1 MKKLTILSVLALA
14 LAFTSC
20 DFETQAFKD
29 MRYQRDS
36 IQYLQQTQ
44 LDELLGYMDV
54 VQSVDSSFEAI
65 RESQNLLSMVPVDG
79 EGSQSVKQR
88 VEENISMISN
98 LLADNNARIAE
109 LEEKFNESDL
119 KNTKLQKT
127 INRLKRDLKAKNE
140 EISKLYKDLEAKNF
154 KIDSLLVE
162 NQLVGQRAAE
172 LTALSE
178 AQQAQLQAQ
187 DQALH
192 TAYFFMGTRKEL
204 KANDINVK
212 DKDSGYRTS
221 LFTPIDVR
229 TFDRLETG
237 SKSAKIL
244 TKHPENSYELVR
256 DENKIYTLVIKNPEN
271 FWNASKYLI
280 IQIK

>member
-14 LAFTSC
+14 FAFTSC

-36 IQYLQQTQ
+36 IQHLQQTQ
-44 LDELLGYMDV
+44 LDELLGYMDI
-54 VQSVDSSFEAI
+54 VQDVDSSFEAI
-65 RESQNLLSMVPVDG
+65 RESQNMLSMVSYE
-79 EGSQSVKQR
+79 EGKQGVKQR
-88 VEENISMISN
+88 VQENIYMISN
-98 LLADNNARIAE
+98 LLAENNAKIAE
-109 LEEKFNESDL
+109 LEEKLNESDL
-119 KNTKLQKT
+119 KNTKFQKT
-127 INRLKRDLKAKNE
+127 INRLKKDLKAKNA
-140 EISKLYKDLEAKNF
+140 EIAKLYKDLESKNF

-162 NQLVGQRAAE
+162 NQIVGQRAAE

-178 AQQAQLQAQ
+178 AQLAQLTAQ
-187 DQALH
+187 DAALH

-221 LFTPIDVR
+221 LFTPIDIR
-229 TFDRLETG
+229 TFDRLATD

-244 TKHPENSYELVR
+244 TKHPEGSYELVR
-256 DENKIYTLVIKNPEN
+256 DADKKYTLIIKNPEN

>member
-36 IQYLQQTQ
+36 IQHLQQTQ
-44 LDELLGYMDV
+44 LDELLGYMDI
-54 VQSVDSSFEAI
+54 VQDVDSSFEAI
-65 RESQNLLSMVPVDG
+65 RESQNMLSMVSYE
-79 EGSQSVKQR
+79 EGKQGVKQR
-88 VEENISMISN
+88 VQENIYMISN
-98 LLADNNARIAE
+98 LLAENNAKIAE
-109 LEEKFNESDL
+109 LEERLNESDL
-119 KNTKLQKT
+119 KNTKFQKT
-127 INRLKRDLKAKNE
+127 INRLKKDLKAKNA
-140 EISKLYKDLEAKNF
+140 EIAKLYKDLESKNF

-162 NQLVGQRAAE
+162 NQIVGQRAAE

-178 AQQAQLQAQ
+178 AQLAQLTAQ
-187 DQALH
+187 DAALH

-221 LFTPIDVR
+221 LFTPIDIR
-229 TFDRLETG
+229 TFDRLATD

-244 TKHPENSYELVR
+244 TKHPEGSYELVR
-256 DENKIYTLVIKNPEN
+256 DAEKKYTLIIKNPEN

-280 IQIK
+280 IQVK

>member
-14 LAFTSC
+14 FAFTSC

-29 MRYQRDS
+29 MRAERDS
-36 IQYLQQTQ
+36 IQALQQTQ
-44 LDELLGYMDV
+44 LDELLGYMDI
-54 VQSVDSSFEAI
+54 VQDVDSSFEAI
-65 RESQNLLSMVPVDG
+65 RESQNMLSMVSYE
-79 EGSQSVKQR
+79 EGSQGVKQR
-88 VEENISMISN
+88 VQENIYMISN
-98 LLADNNARIAE
+98 LLAENNAKIAE
-109 LEEKFNESDL
+109 LEERLNESDL
-119 KNTKLQKT
+119 KNTKFQKT
-127 INRLKRDLKAKNE
+127 INRLKKDLKAKNA
-140 EISKLYKDLEAKNF
+140 EITKLYKDLESKNF

-162 NQLVGQRAAE
+162 NQIVGQRAAE

-178 AQQAQLQAQ
+178 AQLAQLNAQ
-187 DQALH
+187 DVALH

-204 KANDINVK
+204 RANDINVK

-229 TFDRLETG
+229 TFDRLATD

-244 TKHPENSYELVR
+244 TKHPEGSYELTR
-256 DENKIYTLVIKNPEN
+256 GEDKKYTLVIKNPTD

-280 IQIK
+280 IQVK

>member
-1 MKKLTILSVLALA
+1 MKKFTILSVLALA
-14 LAFTSC
+14 FAFTSC

-44 LDELLGYMDV
+44 LDELLGYMDI
-54 VQSVDSSFEAI
+54 VQEVDSSFEAI
-65 RESQNLLSMVPVDG
+65 RESQNLLSMVPAG
-79 EGSQSVKQR
+79 SEGSQNIKNR
-88 VEENISMISN
+88 VQENISMINN
-98 LLADNNARIAE
+98 LLADNNAKIAE

-127 INRLKRDLKAKNE
+127 INRLKKDLKNKNA
-140 EISKLYKDLEAKNF
+140 EITKLYKDLEAKNF

-178 AQQAQLQAQ
+178 AQQAQLNAQ
-187 DQALH
+187 DAALH

-212 DKDSGYRTS
+212 DRDSGYRTS

-244 TKHPENSYELVR
+244 TKHPEKSYELVR
-256 DENKIYTLVIKNPEN
+256 DENKIYTLVIKNPTE
-271 FWNASKYLI
+271 FWNASRYLI
-280 IQIK
+280 IQVK

>member
-14 LAFTSC
+14 FAFTSC

-29 MRYQRDS
+29 MRAQRDS
-36 IQYLQQTQ
+36 IQALQQTQ
-44 LDELLGYMDV
+44 LDELLGYMDI
-54 VQSVDSSFEAI
+54 VQDVDSSFEAI
-65 RESQNLLSMVPVDG
+65 RESQNMLSMVSYE
-79 EGSQSVKQR
+79 EGSQGVKQR
-88 VEENISMISN
+88 VQENIYMISN
-98 LLADNNARIAE
+98 LLAENNAKIAE
-109 LEEKFNESDL
+109 LEERLNESDL
-119 KNTKLQKT
+119 KNTKFQKT
-127 INRLKRDLKAKNE
+127 INRLKKDLKAKNA
-140 EISKLYKDLEAKNF
+140 EIAKLYKDLESKNF

-162 NQLVGQRAAE
+162 NQIVGQRAAE

-178 AQQAQLQAQ
+178 AQLAQLNAQ
-187 DQALH
+187 DVALH

-204 KANDINVK
+204 RANDINVK

-229 TFDRLETG
+229 TFDRLATD

-244 TKHPENSYELVR
+244 TKHPEGSYELIR
-256 DENKIYTLVIKNPEN
+256 GEDKKYTLVIKNPTD

-280 IQIK
+280 IQVK

>member
-20 DFETQAFKD
+20 DFETSAFKE
-29 MRYQRDS
+29 MRFQRDS

-44 LDELLGYMDV
+44 LDELLGYMDI
-54 VQSVDSSFEAI
+54 VQEVDSSFEAI
-65 RESQNLLSMVPVDG
+65 RESQNLLSMVPADG

-88 VEENISMISN
+88 VQENISMISN
-98 LLADNNARIAE
+98 LLADNNVKIAE
-109 LEEKFNESDL
+109 LEERLNESDL
-119 KNTKLQKT
+119 KNTKFQKT
-127 INRLKRDLKAKNE
+127 INRLKKDLKAKNE
-140 EISKLYKDLEAKNF
+140 EITKLYKDLEAKNF

-178 AQQAQLQAQ
+178 AQQAQLNAQ
-187 DQALH
+187 DIALH

-204 KANDINVK
+204 KSNDINVK
-212 DKDSGYRTS
+212 DKDSGYKTS
-221 LFTPIDVR
+221 LFTPVDVR

-244 TKHPENSYELVR
+244 TKHPEKSYQLVR
-256 DENKIYTLVIKNPEN
+256 GEDKTYTLVIKNPTS

>member
-14 LAFTSC
+14 FAFTSC

-29 MRYQRDS
+29 MRFQRDS
-36 IQYLQQTQ
+36 IQHLQQTQ
-44 LDELLGYMDV
+44 LDELLGYMDI
-54 VQSVDSSFEAI
+54 VQDVDSSFEAI
-65 RESQNLLSMVPVDG
+65 RESQNMLSMVSYE
-79 EGSQSVKQR
+79 EGKQGVKQR
-88 VEENISMISN
+88 VQENIYMISN
-98 LLADNNARIAE
+98 LLAENNAKIAE
-109 LEEKFNESDL
+109 LEERLNESDL
-119 KNTKLQKT
+119 KNTKFQQT
-127 INRLKRDLKAKNE
+127 INRLKRDLKNKNA
-140 EISKLYKDLEAKNF
+140 EIAKLYKDLESKNF

-162 NQLVGQRAAE
+162 NQIVGQRAAE

-178 AQQAQLQAQ
+178 AQLAQLNAQ
-187 DQALH
+187 DAALH

-204 KANDINVK
+204 KANNINVK

-229 TFDRLETG
+229 TFDRLATD

-244 TKHPENSYELVR
+244 TKHPEGSYELVR
-256 DENKIYTLVIKNPEN
+256 DAEKKYTLIIKNPEN

>member
-1 MKKLTILSVLALA
+1 MKKFTILSVLALA
-14 LAFTSC
+14 FAFTSC

-44 LDELLGYMDV
+44 LDELLGYMDI
-54 VQSVDSSFEAI
+54 VQEVDSSFEAI
-65 RESQNLLSMVPVDG
+65 RESQNLLSMVPAG
-79 EGSQSVKQR
+79 SEGSQNIKNR
-88 VEENISMISN
+88 VQENISMISN
-98 LLADNNARIAE
+98 LLADNNAKIAE

-127 INRLKRDLKAKNE
+127 INRLKKDLKNKNA
-140 EISKLYKDLEAKNF
+140 EITKLYKDLEAKNF

-178 AQQAQLQAQ
+178 AQQAQLNAQ
-187 DQALH
+187 DIAIH

-204 KANDINVK
+204 KANAINVK
-212 DKDSGYRTS
+212 DKDSGYKTS
-221 LFTPIDVR
+221 LFTPVDVR

-244 TKHPENSYELVR
+244 TKHPEKSYELVR
-256 DENKIYTLVIKNPEN
+256 DENKIYTLVIKNPTD
-271 FWNASKYLI
+271 FWNASRYLI
-280 IQIK
+280 IQVK

>member
-44 LDELLGYMDV
+44 LDELLGYMDI

-162 NQLVGQRAAE
+162 NQMVGQRAAE

-178 AQQAQLQAQ
+178 AQQAQLQTQ

>member
-1 MKKLTILSVLALA
+1 MKKLTILSVLALT

-44 LDELLGYMDV
+44 LDELLGYMDI

-162 NQLVGQRAAE
+162 NQMVGQRAAE

-178 AQQAQLQAQ
+178 VQQAQLQAQ

>member
-1 MKKLTILSVLALA
+1 MKKLTILSVLAMI

-29 MRYQRDS
+29 MRAERDS
-36 IQYLQQTQ
+36 IQNLQQTQ
-44 LDELLGYMDV
+44 LDELLGYMDI
-54 VQSVDSSFEAI
+54 VQTVDSSFEAI
-65 RESQNLLSMVPVDG
+65 RESQNMLSMMSYE

-88 VEENISMISN
+88 VEDNIYMISN
-98 LLADNNARIAE
+98 LLAENNAKIAE

-127 INRLKRDLKAKNE
+127 INRLKKDLKAKNE
-140 EISKLYKDLEAKNF
+140 EIAKLYKDLETKNF

-162 NQLVGQRAAE
+162 NQIVGQRATE

-178 AQQAQLQAQ
+178 AQQAQLNAQ
-187 DQALH
+187 DIALH

-204 KANDINVK
+204 KANEINVK

-229 TFDRLETG
+229 TFDRLATD

-244 TKHPENSYELVR
+244 TKHPESSYELTR
-256 DENKIYTLVIKNPEN
+256 GEDKKYTLVIKNPTD

-280 IQIK
+280 IQVK

>member
-1 MKKLTILSVLALA
+1 MKKLTILSVLAIA

-20 DFETQAFKD
+20 DFETKAFKN
-29 MRYQRDS
+29 MRAERDS
-36 IQYLQQTQ
+36 IQNLQQTQ
-44 LDELLGYMDV
+44 LDELLGYMDI
-54 VQSVDSSFEAI
+54 VQVVDSSFEAI
-65 RESQNLLSMVPVDG
+65 RESQNMLSMVSY
-79 EGSQSVKQR
+79 EESGSNTIKQR
-88 VEENISMISN
+88 VEENIYMISN
-98 LLADNNARIAE
+98 LLAENNAKIAE
-109 LEEKFNESDL
+109 LEEKLNESDL
-119 KNTKLQKT
+119 KNTKFQKT
-127 INRLKRDLKAKNE
+127 INRLKKDLKAKNE
-140 EISKLYKDLEAKNF
+140 EIAKLYKDLESKNF

-162 NQLVGQRAAE
+162 NQLIGQRAAE

-178 AQQAQLQAQ
+178 AQLAQLNAQ
-187 DQALH
+187 DVALH
-192 TAYFFMGTRKEL
+192 TAYFFMGTKKEL

-229 TFDRLETG
+229 TFDSLTTD

-244 TKHPENSYELVR
+244 TKHPEGSYELVR
-256 DENKIYTLVIKNPEN
+256 GEDKKYTLVIKNPTS

>member
-14 LAFTSC
+14 FAFNSC

-36 IQYLQQTQ
+36 IQHLQQTQ
-44 LDELLGYMDV
+44 LDELLGYMDI
-54 VQSVDSSFEAI
+54 VQEVDSSFEAI
-65 RESQNLLSMVPVDG
+65 RESQNMLSMVSYE
-79 EGSQSVKQR
+79 EGKQGVKQR
-88 VEENISMISN
+88 VQENIYMISN
-98 LLADNNARIAE
+98 LLAENNAKIAE
-109 LEEKFNESDL
+109 LEERLNESDL
-119 KNTKLQKT
+119 KNTKFQKT
-127 INRLKRDLKAKNE
+127 INRLKKDLKAKNA
-140 EISKLYKDLEAKNF
+140 EIAKLYKDLESKNF

-162 NQLVGQRAAE
+162 NQIVGQRAAE

-178 AQQAQLQAQ
+178 AQLAQLTAQ
-187 DQALH
+187 DAALH

-221 LFTPIDVR
+221 LFTPIDIR
-229 TFDRLETG
+229 TFDRLATD

-244 TKHPENSYELVR
+244 TKHPEGSYELVR
-256 DENKIYTLVIKNPEN
+256 DAEKKYTLIIKNPEN

>member
-20 DFETQAFKD
+20 DFEPQAFKD

-36 IQYLQQTQ
+36 LQYLQQTQ
-44 LDELLGYMDV
+44 LDELLGYMDI

-98 LLADNNARIAE
+98 LLADNNAKIAE

-140 EISKLYKDLEAKNF
+140 EITKLYKDLEAKNF

-178 AQQAQLQAQ
+178 TQQAQLQAQ

-212 DKDSGYRTS
+212 DRDSGYRTS

>member
-1 MKKLTILSVLALA
+1 MKKLTLLSVLALA

-29 MRYQRDS
+29 MRASRDS
-36 IQYLQQTQ
+36 IQALQQTQ
-44 LDELLGYMDV
+44 LDELLGYMEI
-54 VQSVDSSFEAI
+54 VQDVDSSFEAI
-65 RESQNLLSMVPVDG
+65 RESQNMLSMVSYE

-88 VEENISMISN
+88 VEENIYMISN
-98 LLADNNARIAE
+98 LLAENNAKIAE
-109 LEEKFNESDL
+109 LEEKLNESDL
-119 KNTKLQKT
+119 KNTKFQKT
-127 INRLKRDLKAKNE
+127 INRLKKDLKAKNE
-140 EISKLYKDLEAKNF
+140 EITKLYKDLESKNF

-162 NQLVGQRAAE
+162 NQIIGKRAAE

-178 AQQAQLQAQ
+178 AQLAQLNAQ
-187 DQALH
+187 DVALH

-229 TFDRLETG
+229 TFDRLATD

-244 TKHPENSYELVR
+244 TKHPEGSYELTR
-256 DENKIYTLVIKNPEN
+256 GEDKKYTLVIKNPAD

-280 IQIK
+280 IQVK

>member
-20 DFETQAFKD
+20 DFETKAFKN
-29 MRYQRDS
+29 MRAERDS
-36 IQYLQQTQ
+36 IQNLQQTQ
-44 LDELLGYMDV
+44 LDELLGYMDI
-54 VQSVDSSFEAI
+54 VQVVDSSFDAI
-65 RESQNLLSMVPVDG
+65 RESQNLLSMVSYD
-79 EGSQSVKQR
+79 ESGSSSIKQR
-88 VEENISMISN
+88 VEENIYMISN
-98 LLADNNARIAE
+98 LLAENNAKIAE
-109 LEEKFNESDL
+109 LEEKLNESDL

-127 INRLKRDLKAKNE
+127 VRRLK
-140 EISKLYKDLEAKNF
+140 KDLEAKNAEIGKLYKELESKNF
-154 KIDSLLVE
+154 QIDSLLVE
-162 NQLVGQRAAE
+162 NKISNQRAAE
-172 LTALSE
+172 LLALSE
-178 AQQAQLQAQ
+178 AQLAQINEQ
-187 DQALH
+187 DAALH

-229 TFDRLETG
+229 TFDRLDTD

-244 TKHPENSYELVR
+244 TKHPEGSYELVR
-256 DENKIYTLVIKNPEN
+256 GEDKKYTLIIKNPTS

>member
-20 DFETQAFKD
+20 DFETSAFKE
-29 MRYQRDS
+29 MRFQRDS

-44 LDELLGYMDV
+44 LDELLGYMDI
-54 VQSVDSSFEAI
+54 VQEVDSSFEAI
-65 RESQNLLSMVPVDG
+65 RESQNLLSMVPADG

-88 VEENISMISN
+88 VQENISMISN
-98 LLADNNARIAE
+98 LLADNNAKIAE
-109 LEEKFNESDL
+109 LEERLNESDL
-119 KNTKLQKT
+119 KNTKFQKT
-127 INRLKRDLKAKNE
+127 INRLKKDLKAKNE
-140 EISKLYKDLEAKNF
+140 EITKLYKDLEAKNF

-172 LTALSE
+172 LTVLSE
-178 AQQAQLQAQ
+178 AQQAQLNAQ
-187 DQALH
+187 DIALH

-204 KANDINVK
+204 KSNDINVK
-212 DKDSGYRTS
+212 DKDSGYKTS
-221 LFTPIDVR
+221 LFTPVDVR

-244 TKHPENSYELVR
+244 TKHPEKSYQLVR
-256 DENKIYTLVIKNPEN
+256 GEDKTYTLVIKNPTS

>member
-14 LAFTSC
+14 FAFTSC

-36 IQYLQQTQ
+36 IQHLQQTQ
-44 LDELLGYMDV
+44 LDELLGYMDI
-54 VQSVDSSFEAI
+54 VQDVDSSFEAI
-65 RESQNLLSMVPVDG
+65 RESQNMLSMVSYE
-79 EGSQSVKQR
+79 EGKQGVKQR
-88 VEENISMISN
+88 VQENIYMISN
-98 LLADNNARIAE
+98 LLAENNAKIAE
-109 LEEKFNESDL
+109 LEEKLNESDL
-119 KNTKLQKT
+119 KNTKFQKT
-127 INRLKRDLKAKNE
+127 INRLKKDLKAKNA
-140 EISKLYKDLEAKNF
+140 EIAKLYKDLESKNF

-162 NQLVGQRAAE
+162 NQIVGQRAAE

-178 AQQAQLQAQ
+178 AQLAQLTAQ
-187 DQALH
+187 DAALH

-221 LFTPIDVR
+221 LFTPIDIR
-229 TFDRLETG
+229 TFDRLATD

-244 TKHPENSYELVR
+244 TKHPEGSYELVR
-256 DENKIYTLVIKNPEN
+256 DAEKKYTLIIKNPEN

-280 IQIK
+280 IQVK

>member
-29 MRYQRDS
+29 MRAERDS
-36 IQYLQQTQ
+36 IQALQQTQ
-44 LDELLGYMDV
+44 LDELLGYMEI
-54 VQSVDSSFEAI
+54 VQDVDSSFEAI
-65 RESQNLLSMVPVDG
+65 RESQNMLSMVSYE

-88 VEENISMISN
+88 VEDNIYMISN
-98 LLADNNARIAE
+98 LLAENNAKIAE
-109 LEEKFNESDL
+109 LEERLNDSDL
-119 KNTKLQKT
+119 KNTKFQKT
-127 INRLKRDLKAKNE
+127 INRLKKDLKSKNE
-140 EISKLYKDLEAKNF
+140 EIAKLYKDLESKNF
-154 KIDSLLVE
+154 RIDSLLVE
-162 NQLVGQRAAE
+162 NQIVGKRAAE

-178 AQQAQLQAQ
+178 AQQAQLNAQ
-187 DQALH
+187 DVALH
-192 TAYFFMGTRKEL
+192 TAYFFMGSRKEL
-204 KANDINVK
+204 KANEINVK

-229 TFDRLETG
+229 TFDRLATD

-244 TKHPENSYELVR
+244 TKHPEGSYELTR
-256 DENKIYTLVIKNPEN
+256 GEDKKYTLVIKNPTD

-280 IQIK
+280 IQVK

>member
-14 LAFTSC
+14 FAFTSC

-29 MRYQRDS
+29 MRAQRDS
-36 IQYLQQTQ
+36 IQALQQTQ
-44 LDELLGYMDV
+44 LDELLGYMDI
-54 VQSVDSSFEAI
+54 VQDVDSSFEAI
-65 RESQNLLSMVPVDG
+65 RESQNMLSMVSYE
-79 EGSQSVKQR
+79 EGKQGVKQR
-88 VEENISMISN
+88 VQENIYMISN
-98 LLADNNARIAE
+98 LLAENNAKIAE
-109 LEEKFNESDL
+109 LEEKLNESDL
-119 KNTKLQKT
+119 KNTKFQKT
-127 INRLKRDLKAKNE
+127 INRLKKDLKAKNA
-140 EISKLYKDLEAKNF
+140 EIAKLYKDLESKNF

-162 NQLVGQRAAE
+162 NQIVGQRAAE

-178 AQQAQLQAQ
+178 AQLAQLNAQ
-187 DQALH
+187 DVALH

-204 KANDINVK
+204 RANDINVK

-229 TFDRLETG
+229 TFDRLATD

-244 TKHPENSYELVR
+244 TKHPEGSYELTR
-256 DENKIYTLVIKNPEN
+256 GEDKKYTLVIKNPTD

-280 IQIK
+280 IQVK

>member
-44 LDELLGYMDV
+44 LDELLGYMDI
-54 VQSVDSSFEAI
+54 VQEVDSSFEAI

-79 EGSQSVKQR
+79 EGKQSVKQR
-88 VEENISMISN
+88 VQENISMISN
-98 LLADNNARIAE
+98 LLADNNAKIAE
-109 LEEKFNESDL
+109 LEEKLNESDL
-119 KNTKLQKT
+119 KNTKFQKT
-127 INRLKRDLKAKNE
+127 INRLKKDLKNKNA
-140 EISKLYKDLEAKNF
+140 EIAKLYKDLEAKNF

-178 AQQAQLQAQ
+178 AQQAQLNAQ
-187 DQALH
+187 DAALH

-212 DKDSGYRTS
+212 DRDSGYRTS

-256 DENKIYTLVIKNPEN
+256 DENKVYTLVVKNPTE

>member
-1 MKKLTILSVLALA
+1 MKKLTILSVLAMA

-29 MRYQRDS
+29 MRNQRDS

-44 LDELLGYMDV
+44 LDELLGYMDI
-54 VQSVDSSFEAI
+54 VQEVDSSFEAI
-65 RESQNLLSMVPVDG
+65 RESQNLLSMVPADG

-88 VEENISMISN
+88 VQENISMISN
-98 LLADNNARIAE
+98 LLADNNAKIAE
-109 LEEKFNESDL
+109 LEERLNESDL
-119 KNTKLQKT
+119 KNTKFQKT
-127 INRLKRDLKAKNE
+127 INRLKKDLKAKNE
-140 EISKLYKDLEAKNF
+140 EITKLYKDLEAKNF

-178 AQQAQLQAQ
+178 AQQAQLNAQ
-187 DQALH
+187 DIALH

-204 KANDINVK
+204 KANEINVK
-212 DKDSGYRTS
+212 DRDSGYKTS

-256 DENKIYTLVIKNPEN
+256 DENKIYTLVIKNPTE

-280 IQIK
+280 IQVK

>member
-1 MKKLTILSVLALA
+1 MKKFTILSVLALA
-14 LAFTSC
+14 FAFTSC

-44 LDELLGYMDV
+44 LDELLGYMDI
-54 VQSVDSSFEAI
+54 VQEVDSSFEAI

-79 EGSQSVKQR
+79 EGKQSVKQR
-88 VEENISMISN
+88 VQENISMISN
-98 LLADNNARIAE
+98 LLADNNAKIAE

-127 INRLKRDLKAKNE
+127 INRLKKDLKNKNA
-140 EISKLYKDLEAKNF
+140 EITKLYKDLEAKNF

-204 KANDINVK
+204 KANAINVK
-212 DKDSGYRTS
+212 DKDSGYKTS
-221 LFTPIDVR
+221 LFTPVDVR

-244 TKHPENSYELVR
+244 TKHPEKSYELVR
-256 DENKIYTLVIKNPEN
+256 DENKIYTLVIKNPTE
-271 FWNASKYLI
+271 FWNASRYLI
-280 IQIK
+280 IQVK

>member
-1 MKKLTILSVLALA
+1 MKKLTILSVLALL

-20 DFETQAFKD
+20 DFETKAFKN
-29 MRYQRDS
+29 MRAERDS
-36 IQYLQQTQ
+36 IQNLQQTQ
-44 LDELLGYMDV
+44 LDELLNYMDI
-54 VQSVDSSFEAI
+54 VQSVDSSFDAI
-65 RESQNLLSMVPVDG
+65 RESQNLLSMVSYD
-79 EGSQSVKQR
+79 ESGSNSIKQR
-88 VEENISMISN
+88 VEDNIYMISN
-98 LLADNNARIAE
+98 LLSENNAKIAE
-109 LEEKFNESDL
+109 LEERLNDSDL
-119 KNTKLQKT
+119 KNTKFQKT
-127 INRLKRDLKAKNE
+127 INRLKKDLKAKNE
-140 EISKLYKDLEAKNF
+140 EITKLYKDLEAKNF
-154 KIDSLLVE
+154 RIDSLLVE
-162 NQLVGQRAAE
+162 NQIIGQRAAE

-178 AQQAQLQAQ
+178 TQQAQLNAQ
-187 DQALH
+187 DLALH

-204 KANDINVK
+204 KANEINVK

-244 TKHPENSYELVR
+244 TKHPEGSYELTR
-256 DENKIYTLVIKNPEN
+256 GEDKKYTLVIKNPTS

>member
-14 LAFTSC
+14 FAFTSC

-36 IQYLQQTQ
+36 IQHLQQTQ
-44 LDELLGYMDV
+44 LDELLGYMDI
-54 VQSVDSSFEAI
+54 VQEVDSSFEAI
-65 RESQNLLSMVPVDG
+65 RESQNMLSMVSYE
-79 EGSQSVKQR
+79 EGKQGVKQR
-88 VEENISMISN
+88 VQENIYMISN
-98 LLADNNARIAE
+98 LLAENNAKIAE
-109 LEEKFNESDL
+109 LEERLNESDL
-119 KNTKLQKT
+119 KNTKFQKT
-127 INRLKRDLKAKNE
+127 INRLKKDLKAKNA
-140 EISKLYKDLEAKNF
+140 EIAKLYKDLESKNF

-162 NQLVGQRAAE
+162 NQIVGQRAAE

-178 AQQAQLQAQ
+178 AQLAQLTAQ
-187 DQALH
+187 DAALH

-221 LFTPIDVR
+221 LFTPIDIR
-229 TFDRLETG
+229 TFDRLATD

-244 TKHPENSYELVR
+244 TKHPEGSYELVR
-256 DENKIYTLVIKNPEN
+256 DAEKKYTLIIKNPEN

>member
-14 LAFTSC
+14 FAFTSC

-36 IQYLQQTQ
+36 IQHLQQTQ
-44 LDELLGYMDV
+44 LDELLGYMDI
-54 VQSVDSSFEAI
+54 VQDVDSSFEAI
-65 RESQNLLSMVPVDG
+65 RESQNMLSMVSYE
-79 EGSQSVKQR
+79 EGKQGVKQR
-88 VEENISMISN
+88 VQENIYMISN
-98 LLADNNARIAE
+98 LLAENNAKIAE
-109 LEEKFNESDL
+109 LEERLNESDL
-119 KNTKLQKT
+119 KNTKFQKT
-127 INRLKRDLKAKNE
+127 INRLKKDLKAKNA
-140 EISKLYKDLEAKNF
+140 EIAKLYKDLESKNF

-162 NQLVGQRAAE
+162 NQMVGQRAAE
-172 LTALSE
+172 LAALSE
-178 AQQAQLQAQ
+178 AQLAQLTAQ
-187 DQALH
+187 DAALH

-221 LFTPIDVR
+221 LFTPIDIR
-229 TFDRLETG
+229 TFDRLATD

-244 TKHPENSYELVR
+244 TKHPESSYELVR
-256 DENKIYTLVIKNPEN
+256 DAEKKYTLIIKNPEN

>member
-1 MKKLTILSVLALA
+1 MKKLTILSVLALT

-44 LDELLGYMDV
+44 LDELLGYMDI
-54 VQSVDSSFEAI
+54 VQEVDSSFEAI
-65 RESQNLLSMVPVDG
+65 RESQNLLSMVPAG
-79 EGSQSVKQR
+79 SEGSQNIKNR
-88 VEENISMISN
+88 VQENISMISN
-98 LLADNNARIAE
+98 LLADNNAKIAE

-127 INRLKRDLKAKNE
+127 INRLKKDLKNKNA
-140 EISKLYKDLEAKNF
+140 EITKLYKDLEAKNF

-172 LTALSE
+172 LAALSE
-178 AQQAQLQAQ
+178 AQLAQLTAQ
-187 DQALH
+187 DAALH

-221 LFTPIDVR
+221 LFTPIDIR
-229 TFDRLETG
+229 TFDRLATD

-244 TKHPENSYELVR
+244 TKHPEGSYELVR
-256 DENKIYTLVIKNPEN
+256 DAEKKYTLIIKNPEN

>member
-44 LDELLGYMDV
+44 LDELLGYMDI

-140 EISKLYKDLEAKNF
+140 EITKLYKDLEAKNF

-178 AQQAQLQAQ
+178 DQQAQLQAQ

-212 DKDSGYRTS
+212 DRDSGYRTS

>member
-1 MKKLTILSVLALA
+1 MKKLTILSVLALT

-44 LDELLGYMDV
+44 LDELLGYMDI

-140 EISKLYKDLEAKNF
+140 EISKLYNDLEAKNF

-162 NQLVGQRAAE
+162 NQMVGQRAAE

-178 AQQAQLQAQ
+178 AQQAQLQTQ

>member
-44 LDELLGYMDV
+44 LDELLGYMDI

-162 NQLVGQRAAE
+162 NQMVGQRAAE

-178 AQQAQLQAQ
+178 AQQAQLQTQ

-212 DKDSGYRTS
+212 DKDSGYRTY
-221 LFTPIDVR
+221 LFTQIDVR

-244 TKHPENSYELVR
+244 TKHPENSY
-256 DENKIYTLVIKNPEN
+256 
-271 FWNASKYLI
+271 
-280 IQIK
+280 